1 MVWFALGTYYDASE
15 KKSALVLDDN
25 VYDLVEAY
33 RVTHPK
39 GSGDTTWITGG
50 TDGIMRDWNNVESG
64 IQALAEAVAKWE
76 DTEILAPLADGRGK
90 LAAPIQPER
99 IFGAAANY
107 VEHANEMGT
116 VLATKTESNPYV
128 FLKADSSTIGPGD
141 TVYLPKQ
148 SKMVDWEIELAV
160 IIGRQCRHV
169 DTESALD
176 YVAGYSVINDITARD
191 LNVRADYP
199 FKFDWFQGKS
209 FDTFAPLGPWIV
221 PASCIKDPQTLNLV
235 LSINDE
241 VMQDSSTDEMIY
253 TVREQI
259 AYLSS
264 ILTLRPGDV
273 LATGTPTGVG
283 MARGIF
289 LKPGDVITA
298 SIENIGTLSNP
309 VAAQT

>member
-33 RVTHPK
+33 RVIHPK

-50 TDGIMRDWNNVESG
+50 TDEIMRDWNNVESEV
-64 IQALAEAVAKWE
+64 QALAEAVAKWE
-76 DTEILAPLADGRGK
+76 DTEILAPLADGGKK

-209 FDTFAPLGPWIV
+209 FDTYAPLGPWIV
-221 PASCIKDPQTLNLV
+221 PASCINDPQALSLV

-289 LKPGDVITA
+289 LKPGDMITA

>member
-33 RVTHPK
+33 RVIHPK

-50 TDGIMRDWNNVESG
+50 TDEIMRDWNNVESEV
-64 IQALAEAVAKWE
+64 QALAEAVAKWE
-76 DTEILAPLADGRGK
+76 DTEILAPLADGGKK

-141 TVYLPKQ
+141 TVCLPKQ

-221 PASCIKDPQTLNLV
+221 PASCINDPQALSLV

-289 LKPGDVITA
+289 LKPGDMITA

>member
-1 MVWFALGTYYDASE
+1 MVWFALGTYYGASE

-33 RVTHPK
+33 RVIYPK
-39 GSGDTTWITGG
+39 ESGGTTWITGG
-50 TDGIMRDWNNVESG
+50 TDGIMRDWNNVESEV
-64 IQALAEAVAKWE
+64 QALAEAVAKWE
-76 DTEILAPLADGRGK
+76 DTEILAPLADGGKK

-116 VLATKTESNPYV
+116 VLATKAESNPYV

-141 TVYLPKQ
+141 TVCLPKQ

-221 PASCIKDPQTLNLV
+221 PASCINDPQTLSLV

>member
-15 KKSALVLDDN
+15 KKSALVLDDD
-25 VYDLVEAY
+25 VYDLVEAC
-33 RVTHPK
+33 RVLHPK
-39 GSGDTTWITGG
+39 GLENNAWIAGG
-50 TDGIMRDWNNVESG
+50 TDGIMRDWNNVESEV
-64 IQALAEAVAKWE
+64 QALAEAVAKWE
-76 DTEILAPLADGRGK
+76 DTEVLAPLADGKKK

-116 VLATKTESNPYV
+116 VLATKAESNPYV

-160 IIGRQCRHV
+160 IIGRQCHHV
-169 DTESALD
+169 DAESALD

-221 PASCIKDPQTLNLV
+221 PASCINDPQALSLV

-298 SIENIGTLSNP
+298 SIENIGTLNNP